1 MSFLKKILQPQ
12 KTPVLFPHLQ
22 RPTEW
27 KTYKCRFALLGPTG
41 SGKTTV
47 ADLILLTMQTM
58 SQREDTFTCR
68 VLEGTSDIEEGTSL
82 LRIGHFPNKTL
93 PYQSSVIEAGF
104 LLQFTNFWGT
114 KRLHVP
120 VADVAGEDIES
131 MIKHKEG
138 YAPSVE
144 QYNQSLK
151 LVQDIRDADGFIM
164 TLPASQVLMHH
175 RELQIDRVTGDLPID
190 PDVNLKRILSAIID
204 YKEESHGKPIK
215 AIACVI
221 TKWDLIM
228 PYAAKWGMDIQ
239 EPTGLGLQN
248 FMNICFP
255 STSMALKSSHVK
267 NIQFFPS
274 FVQTEID
281 SHTGKET
288 IWGKHPQTGKLD
300 NSPRIKVK
308 PPSQWLTYGRVPEY
322 SASPYRDLINFL
334 KTFAA

>member
-1 MSFLKKILQPQ
+1 MSSIKKLFQRP
-12 KTPVLFPHLQ
+12 KKPVLFPHLQ

-27 KTYKCRFALLGPTG
+27 QTYKCRFALLGPTG

-58 SQREDTFTCR
+58 SQREATFTCR

-82 LRIGHFPNKTL
+82 LRIGHFPNKTK
-93 PYQSSVIEAGF
+93 PYQKSVIEAGF
-104 LLQFTNFWGT
+104 LLEFGGFWGT
-114 KRLHVP
+114 RKLHIP
-120 VADVAGEDIES
+120 IADVAGEDIET

-144 QYNQSLK
+144 EFNRSLK
-151 LVQDIRDADGFIM
+151 LVQDVRDADGFIM
-164 TLPASQVLMHH
+164 TLPASRVLVHH
-175 RELQIDRVTGDLPID
+175 REVQIDRVTGDLPID

-204 YKEESHGKPIK
+204 YKEQSHGKPIK

-228 PYAAKWGMDIQ
+228 PYASKWGMDIQ
-239 EPTGLGLQN
+239 DPTGLGLQN

-255 STSMALKSSHVK
+255 ATSMALKSSHVE
-267 NIQFFPS
+267 NIRFFPS

-281 SHTGKET
+281 TETGKEKT
-288 IWGKHPQTGKLD
+288 WGKHPQTSKTD
-300 NSPRIKVK
+300 NSPIIKVK
-308 PPSQWLTYGRVPEY
+308 PPSQWLEYGRVPEY
-322 SASPYRDLINFL
+322 SAFSYKNMINFL

>member
-1 MSFLKKILQPQ
+1 MSLLDKIFQRG
-12 KTPVLFPHLQ
+12 KSKVLFPHKQ

-27 KTYKCRFALLGPTG
+27 QTYKCRFALLGPTG

-82 LRIGHFPNKTL
+82 LRVGHFPNKTL
-93 PYQSSVIEAGF
+93 PYQESVIEAGF
-104 LLQFTNFWGT
+104 LLEFGGFWGT
-114 KRLHVP
+114 KKLHIP
-120 VADVAGEDIES
+120 IADVAGEDIES
-131 MIKHKEG
+131 MIKHTKA
-138 YAPSVE
+138 YAPNVEDYNKSV
-144 QYNQSLK
+144 K
-151 LVQDIRDADGFIM
+151 LVQDVRNADGFIM

-175 RELQIDRVTGDLPID
+175 REVQIDRVTGDLPID
-190 PDVNLKRILSAIID
+190 PDVNLKRIFSAIID
-204 YKEESHGKPIK
+204 YKEQSHAKPIK
-215 AIACVI
+215 AVAVVI

-239 EPTGLGLQN
+239 EPTGVGLQN

-255 STSMALKSSHVK
+255 ATSMALKSSHVE
-267 NIQFFPS
+267 NIRFFPS

-281 SHTGKET
+281 SHTGKEKK
-288 IWGKHPQTGKLD
+288 WEKHPQTGKAD
-300 NSPRIKVK
+300 GSPIIKVK

-322 SASPYRDLINFL
+322 SAQDYRNLINFL

>member
-1 MSFLKKILQPQ
+1 MSILKNLFKPKKQ
-12 KTPVLFPHLQ
+12 VLFPHLQ

-27 KTYKCRFALLGPTG
+27 QSYKCRFALIGTTG

-58 SQREDTFTCR
+58 SQREETFSCR

-82 LRIGHFPNKTL
+82 LRIGHFPEKTT
-93 PYQSSVIEAGF
+93 PYQTSVIEAGF
-104 LLQFTNFWGT
+104 LLEYAGFWGT

-120 VADVAGEDIES
+120 VVDVAGEDITS
-131 MIKHKEG
+131 MIKHKQP

-144 QYNQSLK
+144 AFNQSLK
-151 LVQDIRDADGFIM
+151 LVQDVRDADGFLM
-164 TLPASQVLMHH
+164 CLPASRALGHH
-175 RELQIDRVTGDLPID
+175 HDVQLERETGDLPID

-204 YKEESHGKPIK
+204 YKEQSHGKPIK

-239 EPTGLGLQN
+239 DPSGQGLQN

-255 STSMALKSSHVK
+255 STSMALKSSHVQ

-274 FVQTEID
+274 FVQTEVD
-281 SHTGKET
+281 VQTGKEKT
-288 IWGKHPQTGKLD
+288 WERHPQTGKLD
-300 NSPRIKVK
+300 NSAVIKVK
-308 PPSQWLTYGRVPEY
+308 PPNEWLTYGRVPEY
-322 SASPYRDLINFL
+322 SALPYRNLINFL